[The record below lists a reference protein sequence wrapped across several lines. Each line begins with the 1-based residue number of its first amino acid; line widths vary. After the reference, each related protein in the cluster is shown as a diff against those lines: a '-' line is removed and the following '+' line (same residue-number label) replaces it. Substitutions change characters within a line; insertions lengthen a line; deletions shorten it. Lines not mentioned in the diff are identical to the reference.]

1 MKTNPVLPLVLSL
14 LLWAST
20 SYAQEDTVRV
30 SYSEEPATTSN
41 FSLKEKY
48 RYFTRATL
56 EEKSM
61 FKVGISRLNIGW
73 AGNFGFILGLEHIIA
88 FERKIGVP
96 FSVMGQYRNLNG
108 FNYNSPKEMGI
119 DVGVR
124 YYYALPARIKKGKSA
139 NNFSANYFSLQ
150 SDNTLSWGE
159 RVTNLNPIQFEYGN
173 TSVYSLSL
181 LYGLQRRLGKYGY
194 VDVNVG
200 YQRRLDNMSQY
211 VRPIN
216 RGGLDANFSI
226 GVAF

>member
-1 MKTNPVLPLVLSL
+1 MKTNPVLPLALSL
-14 LLWAST
+14 VLCATVSR
-20 SYAQEDTVRV
+20 AQEDTVRV
-30 SYSEEPATTSN
+30 SYSEEPATASN

-48 RYFTRATL
+48 RYFTRASL

-73 AGNFGFILGLEHIIA
+73 AGSFGLILGLEHIIA

-108 FNYNSPKEMGI
+108 FNNNSPKEMGV

-159 RVTNLNPIQFEYGN
+159 YITSFSPIQFEYRN
-173 TSVYSLSL
+173 NSVYSLSL

-200 YQRRLDNMSQY
+200 YQRRLDDMSQY
-211 VRPIN
+211 VIPIN
-216 RGGLDANFSI
+216 RGGVATNFSI

>member
-1 MKTNPVLPLVLSL
+1 MKTNPVLPLALSL
-14 LLWAST
+14 VLCATVSR
-20 SYAQEDTVRV
+20 AQEDTVRV
-30 SYSEEPATTSN
+30 SYSEEPATASN
-41 FSLKEKY
+41 FSFKEKY

-73 AGNFGFILGLEHIIA
+73 GGRSGVSFALEHIIA
-88 FERKIGVP
+88 FEKKIGVP
-96 FSVMGQYRNLNG
+96 FSIMGQYRTRNSV
-108 FNYNSPKEMGI
+108 NYNSSKEMGL

-159 RVTNLNPIQFEYGN
+159 RVTTLNPIQFEYSN

-194 VDVNVG
+194 IDVNVG

-216 RGGLDANFSI
+216 RGGVDANLSI